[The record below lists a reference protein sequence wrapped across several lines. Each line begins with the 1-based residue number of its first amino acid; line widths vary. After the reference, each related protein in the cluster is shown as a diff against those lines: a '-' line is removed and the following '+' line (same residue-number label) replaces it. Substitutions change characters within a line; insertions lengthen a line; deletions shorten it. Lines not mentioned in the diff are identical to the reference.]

1 MEGLKEAE
9 ALLRKARA
17 KLRSAKLLLDAGELE
32 DAVSRAYYA
41 AFSAARAVL
50 LLVGEEPTTHSGV
63 AFRLW
68 FRFVERGLLEREY
81 ARVLNVLREA
91 REEGDYASA
100 FTLSEEEV
108 TELIEDSERFVKRME
123 KLSREIREISERS
136 LP

>member
-1 MEGLKEAE
+1 M
-9 ALLRKARA
+9 
-17 KLRSAKLLLDAGELE
+17 
-32 DAVSRAYYA
+32 SR
-41 AFSAARAVL
+41 
-50 LLVGEEPTTHSGV
+50 GV
-63 AFRLW
+63 CS
-68 FRFVERGLLEREY
+68 REY